1 MLKVSC
7 SVASALPQLPP
18 AFVIRA
24 IALLTHIRKALCT
37 LMQRANYRV
46 TTFIYCP
53 DPERS
58 SKQHLFVLNEV
69 SPREQLL
76 FISPFRLRSYL
87 PFLHSRTDFQPV
99 INPL

>member
-1 MLKVSC
+1 
-7 SVASALPQLPP
+7 
-18 AFVIRA
+18 
-24 IALLTHIRKALCT
+24 
-37 LMQRANYRV
+37 MQRANHRV

-76 FISPFRLRSYL
+76 LFHHSGSEATFHIRFPEPSLNLRGSLCQGFYVYSSSSL
-87 PFLHSRTDFQPV
+87 PFIFQFLV
-99 INPL
+99 IIEVFQENVKVFGTGW

>member
-1 MLKVSC
+1 
-7 SVASALPQLPP
+7 
-18 AFVIRA
+18 
-24 IALLTHIRKALCT
+24 
-37 LMQRANYRV
+37 MQRANHRV
-46 TTFIYCP
+46 TTFIHCP
-53 DPERS
+53 DPEGS

-99 INPL
+99 VNPL

>member
-1 MLKVSC
+1 
-7 SVASALPQLPP
+7 
-18 AFVIRA
+18 
-24 IALLTHIRKALCT
+24 
-37 LMQRANYRV
+37 MQRANHRV
-46 TTFIYCP
+46 TTFIHCP

-99 INPL
+99 ISPL